1 MTLVDK
7 NTINSNND
15 EIKSLEDVTNYS
27 KQLIDVISNF
37 ITESKNHLTGE
48 GYDSARKRLEFYLS
62 ALETQQRLSE
72 NVRNNYTI
80 GNNLMINFME
90 DFNTLDDSDLDNIR
104 NTMSWIKGNIN
115 ELNERINLLVG
126 EEDSADLLSSL
137 RAKLKEW
144 EDLLNS
150 YKNLTEK
157 LACLSN
163 TDTSILDYLSD
174 TNSDCNNFYTA
185 VNEIQVA
192 EIKK

>member
-1 MTLVDK
+1 MTVVDK
-7 NTINSNND
+7 DIISSNNTSI
-15 EIKSLEDVTNYS
+15 ESLEDVTNYS

-37 ITESKNHLTGE
+37 ITESKKHLTGE

-62 ALETQQRLSE
+62 ALETQQKLSE
-72 NVRNNYTI
+72 NVKNNYTI

-104 NTMSWIKGNIN
+104 NTMSWIKSNIN

-137 RAKLKEW
+137 KAKLKEW
-144 EDLLNS
+144 EDLLSS
-150 YKNLTEK
+150 YTTLTEK

-192 EIKK
+192 EIK

>member
-15 EIKSLEDVTNYS
+15 EIKSLDEVTNYS

-90 DFNTLDDSDLDNIR
+90 EFDSLDDTDLDSIR
-104 NTMSWIKGNIN
+104 SSLSWIKENIYA
-115 ELNERINLLVG
+115 LNERINSLLD
-126 EEDSADLLSSL
+126 EPDCAELLNTL
-137 RAKLKEW
+137 RVKLREW
-144 EDLLNS
+144 EALLES
-150 YKNLTEK
+150 YTTLSEK
-157 LACLSN
+157 LVCLSG
-163 TDTSILDYLSD
+163 TDTSILNYLSD

-192 EIKK
+192 EIK